1 MGHHR
6 KRSHLPSTRRPPMAQ
21 GHCRQPVVPG
31 HQARRKR
38 TQFTSQT
45 WRNGIPVVKIRR
57 NISAA
62 QPQALPSIR
71 LPGLRPSGTAS
82 NSESLPEMGRALQN
96 RHLPMP
102 LTSSRI
108 FRAPHSL
115 HANWTS

>member
-1 MGHHR
+1 
-6 KRSHLPSTRRPPMAQ
+6 MAQ
-21 GHCRQPVVPG
+21 GHCCQPMAPG

-38 TQFTSQT
+38 TQFTSPT
-45 WRNGIPVVKIRR
+45 WKNGIPIVKIHR

-71 LPGLRPSGTAS
+71 LPSLHPPGTAS
-82 NSESLPEMGRALQN
+82 NSESLPEMGRMLQN

-108 FRAPHSL
+108 FRAPCSVN
-115 HANWTS
+115 ANWTR